1 MGFFLSPIFAK
12 NLYIAYN
19 QLMKDKIVIPAIVA
33 STGEIPAII
42 DEEQF
47 QDAIIAAKEK
57 S

>member
-1 MGFFLSPIFAK
+1 
-12 NLYIAYN
+12 
-19 QLMKDKIVIPAIVA
+19 MKDEIVIPAVVS
-33 STGEIPAII
+33 STEEIPAII